1 MQLIKDVSK
10 LYRFGQALIVVNIV
24 YCWVMVMYFAAAK
37 GEYVF
42 TSKYFFAAALLTLL
56 YFKIQTYLK

>member
-1 MQLIKDVSK
+1 MQFIKPTKK
-10 LYRFGQALIVVNIV
+10 LYRFGQGLIVVNIV

-42 TSKYFFAAALLTLL
+42 KSKYFFAAALLALL
-56 YFKIQTYLK
+56 YFKVQTYLK

>member
-1 MQLIKDVSK
+1 MQFIKPTKK
-10 LYRFGQALIVVNIV
+10 LYRFGQGLIVVNIV

-42 TSKYFFAAALLTLL
+42 TSKYFFAAALLALL
-56 YFKIQTYLK
+56 YFKVQTYLK

>member
-1 MQLIKDVSK
+1 MQFIKPTKK
-10 LYRFGQALIVVNIV
+10 LYRFGKGLIVLNIV
-24 YCWVMVMYFAAAK
+24 YCWLMVMYFAVSK

-56 YFKIQTYLK
+56 YFKVQTYLK